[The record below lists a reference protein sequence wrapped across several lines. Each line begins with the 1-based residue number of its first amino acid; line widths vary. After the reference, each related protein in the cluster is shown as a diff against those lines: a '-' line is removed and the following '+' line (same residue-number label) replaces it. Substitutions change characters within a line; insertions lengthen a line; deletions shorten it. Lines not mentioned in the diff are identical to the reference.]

1 MENTSGHFLT
11 YGGSWSEGIVLTHKD
26 KKDGAGEM
34 ESEGDRD
41 IET

>member
-1 MENTSGHFLT
+1 MENTSSHFLT
-11 YGGSWSEGIVLTHKD
+11 YGGSWSERTVLTHKD

-34 ESEGDRD
+34 ETERDRD